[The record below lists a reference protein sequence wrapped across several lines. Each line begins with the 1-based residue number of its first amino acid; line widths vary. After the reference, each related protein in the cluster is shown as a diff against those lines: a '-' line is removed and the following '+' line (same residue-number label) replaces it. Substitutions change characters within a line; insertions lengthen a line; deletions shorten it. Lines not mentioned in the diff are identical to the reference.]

1 MRSRAPSR
9 VCTLGKLGVQWDA
22 HAQEVGGCCFS
33 CFFSLGMNKA
43 AERERESESERESE
57 RASYTILKKCLF
69 IMKSHPEY
77 LMFGNDH
84 TYAVPVIEVYGN
96 FEANVLIAML
106 ISRLIFTQGPDRKGV
121 RVGEVGGRGEGGKE
135 GGIEEGREREVMDN
149 GVSK

>member
-43 AERERESESERESE
+43 AERERERESESERESE

-106 ISRLIFTQGPDRKGV
+106 ISRLIFTQGPDRKGG
-121 RVGEVGGRGEGGKE
+121 RVGEVGGRGREGRRE
-135 GGIEEGREREVMDN
+135 GLRKGGRER
-149 GVSK
+149 